1 MNPRHYDFIDS
12 LRGIAALSV
21 LIVHLGRLTTPSIEA
36 PAWIFPLTDI
46 GGTGVLL
53 FFVLSAFTLSLSMKS
68 RKDEANPLRNYFIRR
83 FFRIA
88 PLFYV
93 VMIATYFRDIYVF
106 GVWQP
111 WSEVLKSMFFVL
123 NFFPGS
129 EQGFVW
135 ASWTIGAEM
144 AFYAIFPIIFKLSK
158 NLRSSLLILLA
169 SFFLRWFW
177 QLFIF
182 NKMGDTPEASA
193 FYSISII
200 HHLPHFIM
208 GIVTYHVYEVTK
220 HKSLN
225 RIACFAFLVAL
236 PALIFTLLAYKVI
249 SYNILGDRS
258 TSCSLLF
265 SIIIIGV
272 SKVKLKAVVNKFTI
286 YVGKVSYSVYLIH
299 ANVIYFAGSYISS
312 LLDGYTYS
320 GWKYILCLVCVLS
333 ITLALSALSY
343 KIIERNGNKL
353 GRNLIGW
360 LNQKEMNSQK
370 C

>member
-21 LIVHLGRLTTPSIEA
+21 LTVHLGRLTTPSIEA

-68 RKDEANPLRNYFIRR
+68 RRDEANPLRNYFIRR

-144 AFYAIFPIIFKLSK
+144 AFYAIFPLVFMLSRG
-158 NLRSSLLILLA
+158 LRSSLLVLLL
-169 SFFLRWFW
+169 SFLIRWVW
-177 QLFIF
+177 KLFIF
-182 NKMGDTPEASA
+182 NKMGAAEAAA
-193 FYSISII
+193 FYSTSII

-208 GIVTYHVYEVTK
+208 GIVTYHVYEATK
-220 HKSLN
+220 HVRLN
-225 RIACFAFLVAL
+225 RIACFTFLLAL
-236 PALIFTLLAYKVI
+236 PALIFTLIAYKVI
-249 SYNILGDRS
+249 NYYILDDRS

-272 SKVKLKAVVNKFTI
+272 SQLPLKAIVNRFTI
-286 YVGKVSYSVYLIH
+286 YVGKISYSVYLIH
-299 ANVIYFAGSYISS
+299 ANVIYFAGSKISS
-312 LLDGYTYS
+312 LLGGYDHS
-320 GWKYILCLVCVLS
+320 GWKYALCLVCVLS
-333 ITLALSALSY
+333 ITLALSAFSY
-343 KIIERNGNKL
+343 VIIEKNGNRL
-353 GRNLIGW
+353 GRNFIDW
-360 LNQKEMNSQK
+360 LNQKRMNSIK

>member
-21 LIVHLGRLTTPSIEA
+21 LIVHLGRLTTPKIDA

-93 VMIATYFRDIYVF
+93 VMIATYIRDIYVF

-144 AFYAIFPIIFKLSK
+144 AFYAIFPLVFMLS
-158 NLRSSLLILLA
+158 RSLSGSLLVLLF
-169 SFFLRWFW
+169 SFLIRWVW
-177 QLFIF
+177 KLFIF
-182 NKMGDTPEASA
+182 NKMGDAEAAA
-193 FYSISII
+193 FYSTSII

-208 GIVTYHVYEVTK
+208 GIVTYHVYEATK
-220 HKSLN
+220 HMRLN
-225 RIACFAFLVAL
+225 RIICFTFLLAL
-236 PALIFTLLAYKVI
+236 PALIFTLIAYKVI

-272 SKVKLKAVVNKFTI
+272 SQLPLKAIVNRFTI

-299 ANVIYFAGSYISS
+299 ANVIYFAGSYMSS
-312 LLDGYTYS
+312 LLESHVYNELAYV
-320 GWKYILCLVCVLS
+320 LCLLSVLTVTLVLS
-333 ITLALSALSY
+333 TLSY
-343 KIIERNGNKL
+343 QIVERNGNRL
-353 GRNLIGW
+353 GRKLIGW
-360 LNQKEMNSQK
+360 LSQHKMNSQK

>member
-21 LIVHLGRLTTPSIEA
+21 LIVHLGRLTTPKIDV

-53 FFVLSAFTLSLSMKS
+53 FFVLSAFTLSLSMNS
-68 RKDEANPLRNYFIRR
+68 RKDESNPLRNYFIRR

-111 WSEVLKSMFFVL
+111 WSEVLKSTFFVL

-144 AFYAIFPIIFKLSK
+144 AFYVIFPLVFMLSRS
-158 NLRSSLLILLA
+158 LSSSLMILLL
-169 SFFLRWFW
+169 SFIIRWAW
-177 QLFIF
+177 KLFIF
-182 NKMGDTPEASA
+182 NMMGTTEAST
-193 FYSISII
+193 FYSTSIL

-208 GIVTYHVYEVTK
+208 GIVTYHIYEATK
-220 HKSLN
+220 DKSLN
-225 RIACFAFLVAL
+225 RIACLVFLLAM
-236 PALIFTLLAYKVI
+236 PALIFTLIAYKVI

-265 SIIIIGV
+265 SMLLIGV
-272 SKVKLKAVVNKFTI
+272 SRVPFKAVVNKFTM

-299 ANVIYFAGSYISS
+299 ANVIYFSGSYISS
-312 LLDGYTYS
+312 LLEGHIYN
-320 GWKYILCLVCVLS
+320 GWAYVLCLLSVLT
-333 ITLALSALSY
+333 ITLTLSTLSY
-343 KIIERNGNKL
+343 EMIEKKGNRL
-353 GRNLIGW
+353 GRNFIGW
-360 LNQKEMNSQK
+360 LNQRKMKSQE